1 MQSKGYSREDI
12 VFNYFFAE
20 GKERDHYKTGSN
32 IYFEGNILYSYGTH
46 FPLAVKCKNGY
57 ILNGDTY
64 SRETGKHQRTT
75 RDWADNQWFFMT
87 HIKSIRKLLEEMID
101 EYNKRQK
108 AENPHWDEKRHSISM
123 NDVRNAIV
131 TLKHDHGYRGWDIK
145 IHKNN
150 PVPKDTCPICQAM
163 PEGHNPIHHCIIPF
177 SSFRGPGL
185 IPREL
190 TILDVTKDTHET
202 VKRTVKNKETG
213 KKEIREVDIHHL
225 GASLVRYKHRRFL
238 SSIDN
243 SSKRY
248 QYFLVELQSRRIN
261 NVEDAFRD
269 LGKNLNDE
277 QWERYQVGEIKRQ
290 GEYFLE
296 PHPDITTRELKKKA
310 KAHKIKRRVPN
321 IISLVPKTPRW
332 KNSVKEAT
340 RRFRST
346 GSHEEGVD
354 PDCIKVMQFDDVK
367 YYVQIN
373 ADYPNMTIPENAT
386 LQNGVL
392 FTVEHPQLL
401 NQFDLSGG
409 DGNPHTARDFIK
421 TPDGNFIRGT
431 LRHDEHKMV
440 KMGNTWH
447 QVFINTARG
456 SWSAV
461 GNVD

>member
-12 VFNYFFAE
+12 VFNYFFAV
-20 GKERDHYKTGSN
+20 GKERDHYKARGN
-32 IYFEGNILYSYGTH
+32 VFFEGDVLYSYGTH
-46 FPLAVKCKNGY
+46 FPLAVKCRNGY
-57 ILNGDTY
+57 ILNGDNY
-64 SRETGKHQRTT
+64 SSSTGQHQSLT
-75 RDWADNQWFFMT
+75 RNWADRQWFYMT
-87 HIKSIRKLLEEMID
+87 HIKSIKKLKEMIE
-101 EYNKRQK
+101 EYNQK
-108 AENPHWDEKRHSISM
+108 NKNEQYFRPIKSDNLMEAIQRLKNHHERDWNPKTYENGPALR
-123 NDVRNAIV
+123 
-131 TLKHDHGYRGWDIK
+131 
-145 IHKNN
+145 
-150 PVPKDTCPICQAM
+150 DTCPICQAS
-163 PEGHNPIHHCIIPF
+163 PKGHNPIHHCIIPF
-177 SSFRGPGL
+177 SSLRGPVL

-213 KKEIREVDIHHL
+213 KKETKEVDIHHL

-243 SSKRY
+243 SSKRH
-248 QYFLVELQSRRIN
+248 QYFLVELQSRRVN
-261 NVEDAFRD
+261 TVENAFRD
-269 LGKNLNDE
+269 LGKNLTDE
-277 QWERYQVGEIKRQ
+277 QWERYRLGEIKRQ

-296 PHPDITTRELKKKA
+296 PHPDLTTRELKKKA
-310 KAHKIKRRVPN
+310 KVHKIKRRVPN
-321 IISLVPKTPRW
+321 IISLVPKTPHW

-354 PDCIKVMQFDDVK
+354 PDCIKVMKFGDVR

-373 ADYPNMTIPENAT
+373 AEYPNMTIPENAFVK
-386 LQNGVL
+386 GRAL

-409 DGNPHTARDFIK
+409 NGNPHTARDFIE

-440 KMGNTWH
+440 SMGNTWH
-447 QVFINTARG
+447 QVFVNTARG
-456 SWSAV
+456 SWSAE